1 MFKNRN
7 FKKNRNLRQAL
18 GPICIIV
25 PNVIEIGQMVAEI
38 LRFNCFQNG
47 GRPRSRIIE
56 IQKFSR

>member
-7 FKKNRNLRQAL
+7 LKKNRNLRQAL

-56 IQKFSR
+56 I